1 MIPIEFQA
9 KVENGVIVVPDEYKQ
24 VVANYDTVTIL
35 IGKQPKKRISQAGI
49 IDALSRNPVVVP
61 GIRSI
66 TRDEMHD
73 R

>member
-1 MIPIEFQA
+1 MVPVEFQA
-9 KVENGVIVVPDEYKQ
+9 RVENGIIVVPDEYKQ
-24 VVANYDTVTIL
+24 VIANYDTVTVIV
-35 IGKQPKKRISQAGI
+35 GKQSKKRISQTGI
-49 IDALSRNPVVVP
+49 IAALIRKPVSVP